1 MANATAKV
9 PQGNVNWGDDK
20 IVRGLAATAQT
31 YYPGAMVGLDSS
43 GNLTKLDDTAA
54 LKFDGVISDTVRETV
69 ISGEAAGDRDLLVQ
83 RPFRLTMLIDSAAAG
98 DEGRPVFAL
107 YDNEVRY
114 SGVTYWNF
122 VGWVDQVLSSTQVLI
137 KPAWAGTPASPNAAV
152 MSADGAVVVKEGLVM
167 VTKAGVAAMTI
178 AAPTSG
184 TDDGKRLAFIS
195 TTAQAHTL
203 TFATTGFN
211 DLGAA
216 GDVGTFGGAKG
227 DNVTLRA
234 YGGKWWTEYTRN
246 VTFA

>member
-1 MANATAKV
+1 MANTTTKV

-69 ISGEAAGDRDLLVQ
+69 ISGEAAGDRDILVQ

-98 DEGRPVFAL
+98 DEGRPVYAL

-114 SGVTYWNF
+114 SGTTYANL
-122 VGWVDQVLSSTQVLI
+122 VGYVDQVISSTQVLI
-137 KPAWAGTPASPNAAV
+137 RPAYSGSVGTQAV
-152 MSADGAVVVKEGLVM
+152 NVISADGAVTQKDGLVM
-167 VTKAGVAAMTI
+167 VTKAGVCAMTI

-184 TDDGKRLAFIS
+184 VDDGKRLTILS

-211 DLGAA
+211 DLGAS
-216 GDVGTFGGAKG
+216 GDVATWGGAKG
-227 DNVTLRA
+227 DGMTIRA
-234 YGGKWWTEYTRN
+234 YAGKWWTEYTRN
-246 VTFA
+246 VTIA